1 MATRQAK
8 LQVSNPGRVI
18 DAGSGI
24 TNLDL
29 VRLRYRALLGERR

>member
-24 TNLDL
+24 TKLDL
-29 VRLRYRALLGERR
+29 VRYCALLGERR